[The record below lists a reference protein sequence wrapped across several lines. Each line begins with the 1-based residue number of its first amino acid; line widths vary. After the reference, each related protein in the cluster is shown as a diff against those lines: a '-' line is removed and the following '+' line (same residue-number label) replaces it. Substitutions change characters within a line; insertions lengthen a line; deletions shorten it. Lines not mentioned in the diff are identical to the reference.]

1 MTIFDKILG
10 LLRNRDLD
18 SLASRMYLT
27 REIIKT
33 IDAFGYQIVP
43 KEPTI
48 EMLEGARFS
57 MMTWHDIQGSQLT
70 INDEKAKIRYKAMLA
85 KAPKVGQE

>member
-1 MTIFDKILG
+1 MTIFDRLVG

-18 SLASRMYLT
+18 SLASRIFSVKEML
-27 REIIKT
+27 IA
-33 IDAFGYQIVP
+33 IDQSGYQIVP